1 VVRNRSNHRDP
12 ELPSSQIRGK
22 LARSNGMAKRV
33 WRVISWKTSVWRKR
47 VWRTRS
53 WRKRAWRSRGRREWR
68 LRWHSEGVVSKR
80 NRWNG
85 PDFGHCR
92 GHWTRRR
99 TATSQQREGEP
110 TWHVPQEDQQDSA
123 KTWTWTWRGPFGVG
137 KSQIAVKF
145 YDSKNAALCYASLQ
159 PKCSKKESGSS
170 WWSWSSRSQKI
181 SLTNIFR
188 ISSKKKIV

>member
-1 VVRNRSNHRDP
+1 
-12 ELPSSQIRGK
+12 
-22 LARSNGMAKRV
+22 MAKRV

-123 KTWTWTWRGPFGVG
+123 KTWTWTWRVPAG
-137 KSQIAVKF
+137 
-145 YDSKNAALCYASLQ
+145 
-159 PKCSKKESGSS
+159 
-170 WWSWSSRSQKI
+170 RSQKGNNGSRMPDIMLQSSGNGI
-181 SLTNIFR
+181 SRSRSVSNQSQSRATESCDEEPWARWERCLFPVCLARLSRTNG
-188 ISSKKKIV
+188 SAIVQDLKGQRSRYIQPRGK